1 MEEYYY
7 KYPADGNEAE
17 EEYIEQLN
25 KNIKNKKLITVI
37 IGENLV
43 LFLLYLMP
51 FFGKL
56 SSVFLFLI
64 IAQSVFFFYFYKTK
78 SLKLGLT
85 MLSITAYEDRMI
97 LEYYNGRRKKVLYAN
112 YKDIVTARFSDD
124 EYTKFQIGIA
134 KTDSTYIEE
143 SDLLTGEKYTPNM
156 DSLFLFSIRP
166 FSCEQ
171 YFFLYAADKLF
182 DIQGFDR
189 NKRFLKQ
196 YGTASEYLE
205 ALENGE

>member
-7 KYPADGNEAE
+7 KYPADGNEE

-25 KNIKNKKLITVI
+25 KNIKNKKLITII

-64 IAQSVFFFYFYKTK
+64 IAQAVFFFYFYKTK
-78 SLKLGLT
+78 SIKNGLT
-85 MLSITAYEDRMI
+85 MLSVTAYEDRMK
-97 LEYYNGRRKKVLYAN
+97 LEYFSGRRKKVLYAE
-112 YKDIVTARFSDD
+112 YRDIVTARFSDD
-124 EYTKFQIGIA
+124 NYTKFQIGIVE
-134 KTDSTYIEE
+134 TDSTYIEE
-143 SDLLTGEKYTPNM
+143 SDLLTGEKYAPNM
-156 DSLFLFSIRP
+156 DNLFLFSIRP

-171 YFFLYAADKLF
+171 YFFLYAADELF

-189 NKRFLKQ
+189 NKKFLKQ